1 MDLGGKLPEEVF
13 IPAPFFDLVKK
24 VADILFE
31 IKLKV
36 DHCGDYSKLA
46 VQVWNYF
53 YLNTLYEYVYV
64 FINDGLFTRLV
75 IFAIYLQYSTA
86 IRYELLWDLSEWIN
100 FQTIIQPF

>member
-36 DHCGDYSKLA
+36 DHCGPHKKLA
-46 VQVWNYF
+46 KQVSNYF
-53 YLNTLYEYVYV
+53 CLNTLFLHVYV
-64 FINDGLFTRLV
+64 LINDGLSTRLV
-75 IFAIYLQYSTA
+75 IFAIYLQYSPA